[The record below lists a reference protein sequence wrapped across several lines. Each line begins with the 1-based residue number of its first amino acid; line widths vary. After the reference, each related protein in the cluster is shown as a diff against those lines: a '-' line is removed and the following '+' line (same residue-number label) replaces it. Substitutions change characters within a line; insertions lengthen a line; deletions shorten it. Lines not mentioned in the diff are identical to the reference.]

1 MLMNN
6 GPADKPDPTTQMLSQ
21 VLLEA
26 LPRVQSWHFP
36 LVEIRLYSK
45 E

>member
-6 GPADKPDPTTQMLSQ
+6 GPADQPDPTTQMLSH
-21 VLLEA
+21 VLSGMF
-26 LPRVQSWHFP
+26 PRIESWRFP